1 MALSILRQCKLA
13 SWGTRLAERRPF
25 PGRLVPPNMTCAWHF
40 GASVRLHRPRKPY
53 ARHEAGQRL
62 SSTTS
67 TIFTPQHG
75 SFRIDYFSSSVH
87 CNSRPGCN
95 KWRVSTAEVRSV
107 FLLCLLACELLSM
120 DNSRRTVS
128 IHVLDDDSLLHV
140 FHLCRPFVRN
150 EDGPA
155 DWGYSGRWWYALA
168 HVCRRWRNIVL
179 GSANYLGLFLLCTYG
194 TPVVD
199 MLAHS
204 PPLPLVVGYFRNDR
218 ELTTEDEEGIILAFK
233 HRDRVRRVRLYST
246 GTILQKLIVAMDDE
260 YPILEYLY
268 ITLPLDDNNMIL
280 RFPGTLQ
287 APHLRHLELQGFA
300 LPIGSPLLTTAVGLV
315 TLDLAMIHPSTY
327 FHPNTLLQW
336 ISFMPY
342 LEMLKIRFEFS
353 IPNRDVERQLRH
365 TPIITPIALPNLH
378 VLYFRGVSAYLEAVV
393 HRITTP
399 RLEKLEINFF
409 NQLTFSVPRLLQF
422 IIAAENFRLSS
433 AALYFSNKSAGV
445 GVYPHAVYPLEETA
459 NFKTR
464 LYTLAILVNCCHLD
478 WQASS
483 MAQISSSLSQ
493 IFSEVEHLYLQRNVH
508 SESSGDHN
516 DVDHAEWRKL
526 LRPFSNVKT
535 LRIHRGLVKDL
546 SRCLELEDGGLPLEL
561 LPKLQRIAF
570 LGRGNTGGA
579 LTSFIDTRRNAGR
592 PVTLV
597 RF

>member
-75 SFRIDYFSSSVH
+75 SFRVDYFSSSVH

-107 FLLCLLACELLSM
+107 LLLCLLACELLSM
-120 DNSRRTVS
+120 DNSRRTGS

-199 MLAHS
+199 MLTNS
-204 PPLPLVVGYFRNDR
+204 PPLPLVVGYFRIDR
-218 ELTTEDEEGIILAFK
+218 QLTTEDEEGIILAFK

-268 ITLPLDDNNMIL
+268 ITLPLYDNNMIL

-300 LPIGSPLLTTAVGLV
+300 LPIGSPLLTTAVGLI
-315 TLDLAMIHPSTY
+315 TLRLAMLHPSTY
-327 FHPNTLLQW
+327 FHPNTLIQW
-336 ISFMPY
+336 ISLMPH
-342 LEMLKIRFEFS
+342 LETLSIYFKFP
-353 IPNRDVERQLRH
+353 IPNRDVERQLIH
-365 TPIITPIALPNLH
+365 TPIIAPITFTNLYRLH
-378 VLYFRGVSAYLEAVV
+378 FHGVSSYLEALV

-399 RLEKLEINFF
+399 RLEKLQIDLF
-409 NQLTFSVPRLLQF
+409 NQLTFSLPRLLQF
-422 IIAAENFRLSS
+422 IDAAPNLKF
-433 AALYFSNKSAGV
+433 GD
-445 GVYPHAVYPLEETA
+445 
-459 NFKTR
+459 
-464 LYTLAILVNCCHLD
+464 AILIFSDKSTHAGAHHHGETSLCPLSIIVLCCHPD
-478 WQASS
+478 WQVSS
-483 MAQISSSLSQ
+483 MAQISNSLNQ
-493 IFSEVEHLYLQRNVH
+493 IFSAVEHLYLQHHVH
-508 SESSGDHN
+508 SESPEEHN
-516 DVDHAEWRKL
+516 DVGHTEWRKL
-526 LRPFSNVKT
+526 LRPFSSVKT
-535 LRIHRGLVKDL
+535 LRIEERLVKDL
-546 SRCLELEDGGLPLEL
+546 SRCLKLEDGELPLEL
-561 LPKLQRIAF
+561 FPELQEITFYGSGDTGDAF
-570 LGRGNTGGA
+570 
-579 LTSFIDTRRNAGR
+579 TSFIDTRRNAGR

-597 RF
+597 RL

>member
-1 MALSILRQCKLA
+1 MLIGFVS
-13 SWGTRLAERRPF
+13 
-25 PGRLVPPNMTCAWHF
+25 NMPMDD
-40 GASVRLHRPRKPY
+40 SPRIAP
-53 ARHEAGQRL
+53 
-62 SSTTS
+62 
-67 TIFTPQHG
+67 
-75 SFRIDYFSSSVH
+75 
-87 CNSRPGCN
+87 
-95 KWRVSTAEVRSV
+95 
-107 FLLCLLACELLSM
+107 
-120 DNSRRTVS
+120 
-128 IHVLDDDSLLHV
+128 IHILDDDSLRHV
-140 FHLCRPFVRN
+140 FYLFRPNFWDEPGNGVIT
-150 EDGPA
+150 
-155 DWGYSGRWWYALA
+155 DWKYNGRWWYALA

-179 GSANYLGLFLLCTYG
+179 GSATYLGLSLFCTYG
-194 TPVVD
+194 TPVAD
-199 MLAHS
+199 MLAQS
-204 PPLPLVVGYFRNDR
+204 PPLPLVVGYFLKNRL
-218 ELTTEDEEGIILAFK
+218 LTTKDEEGIILALK
-233 HRDRVRRVRLYST
+233 QRDRVRRVRLYNV
-246 GTILQKLIVAMDDE
+246 GTILQKLIVAMDEE

-268 ITLPLDDNNMIL
+268 IMRPLNDNSTIL

-287 APHLRHLELQGFA
+287 APHLRQLILQGFA
-300 LPIGSPLLTTAVGLV
+300 HPIGPWLLMTAVGLV
-315 TLDLAMIHPSTY
+315 TLDLAMVHPSTY
-327 FHPNTLLQW
+327 FDPNTLLQW
-336 ISFMPY
+336 ISLMPH
-342 LEMLKIRFEFS
+342 LETLKIHFELS
-353 IPNRDVERQLRH
+353 APNRDVERQLIQ
-365 TPIITPIALPNLH
+365 TPIIAPITLSNLH

-464 LYTLAILVNCCHLD
+464 LYTLAIVVNCCHLD

-483 MAQISSSLSQ
+483 MAQIFNSLTQ
-493 IFSEVEHLYLQRNVH
+493 IFSAVEDLFLQLNVH